1 MIDINYSLRVAYF
14 DALKVL
20 SVPVYYQALP
30 NNTNPSNYIIFRSII
45 NTDDSNKSCN
55 QVVTTIT
62 VEIHTKQDVMN
73 QGVSSDTL
81 GRDVYN
87 VIYPN
92 RNDHLTINGAQ
103 IVNTEMVHDRTETFS
118 LESGEMYISRYITF
132 KHIIYQFSDIS

>member
-14 DALKVL
+14 NALKVL
-20 SVPVYYQALP
+20 SVPVYYMALP
-30 NNTNPSNYIIFRSII
+30 NNLHPNNYIIFRSII

-55 QVVTTIT
+55 QVITTIT
-62 VEIHTKQDVMN
+62 VEIHTKQDIMN
-73 QGVSSDTL
+73 QGVNSDTL

-92 RNDHLTINGAQ
+92 RTEHLSLDGAQ
-103 IVNTEMVHDRTETFS
+103 IVNTEMLNDRTENFS
-118 LESGEMYISRYITF
+118 LESGEMFISRYITF